1 MLSLTKI
8 NSAKNQARSAR
19 SGDGYLFYIQ
29 SRSTRERSDFAEY
42 LRGSPGLGHPA
53 PFWAGDGARLLGLG
67 DTPEPEHVERLAHGF
82 HPLTGEP
89 FVQGAG
95 NAHVMGLDMTF
106 SAPKDVSAAFAAAD
120 TQTQREI
127 IKCLQNAARAALRYA
142 ESGAL
147 TRHEKGGRVQH
158 EAGATLA
165 ACHTHF
171 ASRAL
176 DPQLHVHAFLLN
188 VGKRKNSNEWSALE
202 LRPQFGRKLATG
214 AVFRAELAWRMRELG
229 FAVVPDGPYF
239 NLAGISE
246 GQRDALSTRSK
257 QISEHLDK
265 HATGDRGAAAKGLAA
280 LNTRAGKS
288 EPPLPELLAR
298 FKAQAASMGL
308 DATVV
313 SRMRSHRAASVVAA
327 AEPSRAVSDAPA
339 LEAAPLTDA
348 PARRSAADAPRAGE
362 PPLPQFSIDREELL
376 EDLMSSKSC
385 ATRQEA
391 LAAICMRAMGQWSAD
406 ECLAELDRL
415 MASDLV
421 ARLGTTAS
429 MTEVFSS
436 KTRQTLEATIDA
448 RVHAGKESR
457 AHAIAPALIDNE
469 FDALESEL
477 RSTLGVEVSLDQ
489 QRAAARHVAC
499 ETGLHAF
506 VVGWAGTGKTTM
518 LRAATRAY
526 AAAGFSVVGCCQSAA
541 AARNLAKETGAK
553 SRTVASLL
561 LAARSGHAPLS
572 ERSIVVLDEA
582 GLVGSPEF
590 AALQEIVV
598 AAGAKLV
605 CVGDPKQLQPVAGG
619 GIFASLLRGHG
630 NAEISRIQR
639 QKTDFGPLLE
649 WLDGQARAG
658 RGISKEQV
666 AALRRAPED
675 ARMAATERLCATAP
689 KLARAFARWQERFDH
704 EWLRDAV
711 SGLASGA
718 ALPALRL
725 LDQRGRLRILGVGV
739 QPDAFAA
746 ERELARERAAAPGAG
761 LIATP
766 AMQALVESWAAD
778 NTPLAAKIMIAAT
791 RAEVASLNAM
801 ARDILV
807 ERGVVRDEAGVNLPV
822 NIRDAESE
830 TKRFAPGDRIVFTK
844 NDRELGVA
852 NGATGT
858 VRAINARPSM
868 DVAAPK
874 SDAAR
879 SSLVG
884 KRGGDLAVDLSNSVA
899 IALSGNVAVDL
910 VIELDDAIANS
921 AANPTAAPNAQDKKR
936 VVVPA
941 SFGWFDLSYC
951 LTNHKSQGRTVDSAH
966 VLVNPSTVDREWAY
980 VAASRSRYATTLY
993 VDAPAVTAF
1002 DPDSH
1007 LAASQSDR
1015 QGPPGREQ
1023 IIEALARRMS
1033 KSRAKETTL
1042 DYRDA
1047 PSTERDSRSKS
1058 APIST
1063 PPATQTS
1070 VPVATNSL
1078 ENAKNPERRR
1088 QRASE
1093 RAPRKAREARDAKSK
1108 ALAPLPASPRARRRI
1123 RRPMGAKPTRRRDA
1137 GPELGDELSR

>member
-1 MLSLTKI
+1 MTKI
-8 NSAKNQARSAR
+8 NSAANRARGARSG
-19 SGDGYLFYIQ
+19 GDGYLFYIQ
-29 SRSTRERSDFAEY
+29 SPSTRERADFSEY
-42 LRGSPGLGHPA
+42 LRGGDASQPK
-53 PFWAGDGARLLGLG
+53 PFWAGGGARLLGL
-67 DTPEPEHVERLAHGF
+67 DDVPQPEHVERLAHGF

-89 FVQGAG
+89 LVLGAG
-95 NAHVMGLDMTF
+95 DRHVMGLDMTF
-106 SAPKDVSAAFAAAD
+106 SAPKDVSAVFAAAD
-120 TQTQREI
+120 EQTQKAI
-127 IKCLQNAARAALRYA
+127 ISALQDATRAALRYA
-142 ESGAL
+142 EAGAL
-147 TRHEKGGRVQH
+147 TRHGHGGKFQRPA
-158 EAGATLA
+158 EATLA

-188 VGKRKNSNEWSALE
+188 VGKRTASNDWSALE
-202 LRPQFGRKLATG
+202 LRPQFERKLATG
-214 AVFRAELAWRMRELG
+214 AIFRSELAWRIRELG
-229 FAVVPDGPYF
+229 FAVIPDGPF
-239 NLAGISE
+239 FKIDGIADA
-246 GQRDALSTRSK
+246 QREALSTRSR
-257 QISEHLDK
+257 QIREHLDK
-265 HATGDRGAAAKGLAA
+265 HAAGDHGAAAKSVAA
-280 LNTRAGKS
+280 LNTRAGKA

-298 FKAQAASMGL
+298 FKEQTASLGL
-308 DATVV
+308 DAVAV
-313 SRMRSHRAASVVAA
+313 SRMRSGLAPPATPAKRPSVAPTPCPADSEPILDAAPPARLVEALPA
-327 AEPSRAVSDAPA
+327 EEPSFA
-339 LEAAPLTDA
+339 
-348 PARRSAADAPRAGE
+348 
-362 PPLPQFSIDREELL
+362 IDHAELL
-376 EDLMSSKSC
+376 EELMASASC
-385 ATRQEA
+385 ATGQEA
-391 LAAICMRAMGQWSAD
+391 LAAICERAMGRWSAD
-406 ECLAELDRL
+406 QCLTELDRL
-415 MASDLV
+415 MSSDLV
-421 ARLGTTAS
+421 ARLGTTAGL
-429 MTEVFSS
+429 TEIFAS
-436 KTRQTLEATIDA
+436 KKMQELEATVDD
-448 RVHAGKESR
+448 RVRKGGENR
-457 AHAIAPALIDNE
+457 AHAIDPALIDHE

-526 AAAGFSVVGCCQSAA
+526 AASGFSVFGVCQSAA

-582 GLVGSPEF
+582 GLVGSTEF

-639 QKTDFGPLLE
+639 QKTDFEPLLE

-658 RGISKEQV
+658 GGISKEQV

-718 ALPALRL
+718 ALPTLRL

-791 RAEVASLNAM
+791 RVEVATLNAM
-801 ARDILV
+801 ARALLV
-807 ERGVVRDEAGVNLPV
+807 EKGLVQNEAGFDLSI

-830 TKRFAPGDRIVFTK
+830 TKQFAPGDRIVFTK

-899 IALSGNVAVDL
+899 IDLSGNVAVDL

-966 VLVNPSTVDREWAY
+966 VLVNPSAVDREWAY
-980 VAASRSRYATTLY
+980 VAASRSRYATTIY
-993 VDAPAVTAF
+993 VDAPAVVAF

-1007 LAASQSDR
+1007 LAAAQADR
-1015 QGPPGREQ
+1015 QAHPDRDQ
-1023 IIEALARRMS
+1023 VIEALAHRMS

-1042 DYRDA
+1042 DYRSA
-1047 PSTERDSRSKS
+1047 PSAELASEPNPAPDLAAAS
-1058 APIST
+1058 APT
-1063 PPATQTS
+1063 R
-1070 VPVATNSL
+1070 
-1078 ENAKNPERRR
+1078 AKGSAAFPEKAGGRERHARRTI
-1088 QRASE
+1088 A
-1093 RAPRKAREARDAKSK
+1093 APRRKAREANVDKSQ
-1108 ALAPLPASPRARRRI
+1108 AAAPLPASPKARRRV
-1123 RRPMGAKPTRRRDA
+1123 RQLMGAKPTRRRDA
-1137 GPELGDELSR
+1137 GPELGSH

>member
-42 LRGSPGLGHPA
+42 LRGSPELGHPA

-67 DTPEPEHVERLAHGF
+67 EAPKPEHVERLAHGF
-82 HPLTGEP
+82 HPLTGAP
-89 FVQGAG
+89 LVQGAG
-95 NAHVMGLDMTF
+95 RAHVMGLDMTF

-188 VGKRKNSNEWSALE
+188 VGKRAESADWSALE
-202 LRPQFGRKLATG
+202 LRPQFERKLTTG

-280 LNTRAGKS
+280 LNTRTGKS

-298 FKAQAASMGL
+298 FKAQAASVGL
-308 DATVV
+308 DAAVV

-327 AEPSRAVSDAPA
+327 EPSRAVSDAPA
-339 LEAAPLTDA
+339 LEASPPTDA
-348 PARRSAADAPRAGE
+348 PARLSAADAPRANE
-362 PPLPQFSIDREELL
+362 PPFSIDREELL

-457 AHAIAPALIDNE
+457 AHAIDPALIDHE

-541 AARNLAKETGAK
+541 AARNLARETGAK

-561 LAARSGHAPLS
+561 LAARSGRAPLS

-666 AALRRAPED
+666 AALRRAPAD

-778 NTPLAAKIMIAAT
+778 NTTLAAKIMIAAT

-852 NGATGT
+852 NGSTGT
-858 VRAINARPSM
+858 VRAINARPSL
-868 DVAAPK
+868 DVAASK

-899 IALSGNVAVDL
+899 VDL
-910 VIELDDAIANS
+910 VIELDDALANS

-966 VLVNPSTVDREWAY
+966 VLVNPSAVDREWAY
-980 VAASRSRYATTLY
+980 VAASRSRYATTIY
-993 VDAPAVTAF
+993 VDAPAVVAF
-1002 DPDSH
+1002 APDSH
-1007 LAASQSDR
+1007 LAAAQADR
-1015 QGPPGREQ
+1015 QAHPDRDQ
-1023 IIEALARRMS
+1023 VIEALAHRMS

-1042 DYRDA
+1042 DYRSA
-1047 PSTERDSRSKS
+1047 PSAERDSRSKS

-1063 PPATQTS
+1063 PPAIQTS

-1093 RAPRKAREARDAKSK
+1093 SAQRKAREARGAKDQ
-1108 ALAPLPASPRARRRI
+1108 ALAPLPASPKARRRV
-1123 RRPMGAKPTRRRDA
+1123 RQLMGAKPTRRREA